1 MPSFATEVKNELAH
15 AAGKGSKKK
24 CCQNAELAALLR
36 MGAAMTIGG
45 RLNLGLNFT
54 TENAAVARRALQLLK
69 ATGQVQT
76 EVTVSRSKRLKKNNS
91 YLLRIAPSPHVR
103 PLMEALGILGSE
115 EGALGRDRI
124 LLRRQCCRRAYL
136 RGAFLGGGT
145 VNRPEAQ
152 PHLEF
157 VTGSYPFAHALVQ
170 ILKNMDFPVGFTDR
184 KNSYQIYIKDGE
196 EIIDLLTMLGAGRAS
211 EKLAVA
217 RNLKEVRNQ
226 VNRLVNCETANL
238 QKTVS
243 AAVEQAACIEKL
255 QAAGALEKLPP
266 RLLAAA
272 RARLE
277 NRAASLAELGE
288 LLGISRGAV
297 SSRLKKIKALCQGLD

>member
-15 AAGKGSKKK
+15 GTGKRQ
-24 CCQNAELAALLR
+24 CCQLAELAALLR
-36 MGAAMTIGG
+36 MGASVTIGA
-45 RLNLGLNFT
+45 RMNLGLNFI

-69 ATGQVQT
+69 STGQVQP

-91 YLLRIAPSPHVR
+91 YLLRVAPSPNVR
-103 PLMEALGILGSE
+103 PLMENLGMLGSD
-115 EGALGRDRI
+115 EGAVGRDRG
-124 LLRRQCCRRAYL
+124 LLRKQCCRKAYL

-152 PHLEF
+152 SHLEF
-157 VTGSYPFAHALVQ
+157 IANSYAFAHTLVQ

-184 KNSYQIYIKDGE
+184 KNSYQVYLKDGE
-196 EIIDLLTMLGAGRAS
+196 EIMDLLAMLGAVKAA
-211 EKLAVA
+211 EELAVA

-243 AAVEQAACIEKL
+243 ASVEQAACIKRLQAEGKLEQLPPKL
-255 QAAGALEKLPP
+255 QV
-266 RLLAAA
+266 AA
-272 RARLE
+272 RARMD
-277 NRAASLAELGE
+277 NMDASLAELGE

-297 SSRLKKIKALCQGLD
+297 NNRLKRLKDFL